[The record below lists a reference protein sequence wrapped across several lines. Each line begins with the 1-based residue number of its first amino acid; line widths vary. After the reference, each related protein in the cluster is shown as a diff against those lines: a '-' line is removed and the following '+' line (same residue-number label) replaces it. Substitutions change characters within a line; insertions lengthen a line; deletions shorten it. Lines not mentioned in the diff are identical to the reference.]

1 MQMRRYN
8 PNYIGSEGIW
18 RQTCTKW

>member
-8 PNYIGSEGIW
+8 PNYIGSGGI
-18 RQTCTKW
+18 